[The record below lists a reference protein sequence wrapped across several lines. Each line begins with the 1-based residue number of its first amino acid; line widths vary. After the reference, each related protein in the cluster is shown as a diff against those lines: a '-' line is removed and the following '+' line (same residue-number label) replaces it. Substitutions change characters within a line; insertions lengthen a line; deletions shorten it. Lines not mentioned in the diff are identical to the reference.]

1 MTTTDMLA
9 ALRRAESAL
18 RNIATNRLAIE
29 RSEITADKGINSD
42 SIMDSVYEAQA
53 AIEQA
58 EGSR

>member
-29 RSEITADKGINSD
+29 RSEITADKSINSD